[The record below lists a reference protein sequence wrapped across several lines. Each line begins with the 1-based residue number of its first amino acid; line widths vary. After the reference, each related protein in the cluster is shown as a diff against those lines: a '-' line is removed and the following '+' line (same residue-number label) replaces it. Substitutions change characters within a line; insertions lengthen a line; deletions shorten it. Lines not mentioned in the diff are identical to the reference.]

1 VDKVPGHVE
10 QQRTGDLVDLL
21 TNREL
26 EILALVVRGAT
37 NGDIGERLGLTV
49 HAVKWHLASVYRKLG
64 VSNRTEAAAAFLIA
78 GPPGAPHVAKEEL
91 A

>member
-1 VDKVPGHVE
+1 MRGHVE
-10 QQRTGDLVDLL
+10 QSRSGDLVDLL
-21 TNREL
+21 SGREL
-26 EILALVVRGAT
+26 EILALVVGGAT

-78 GPPGAPHVAKEEL
+78 GPPGAPRVAREEL